1 MESYINL
8 ANTILETGNVR
19 GDRTGTGTVSIF
31 GPQLRFDLAKGF
43 PLLTTKKMFTKGII
57 HELLWFL
64 KGDTNNNSLL
74 EHNVHIWDE
83 WSLSKEYLNFGE
95 NFDTRRI
102 VYVEPIIKEY
112 TDYHNPNS
120 KLSEPISNDNP
131 DDMLRNQWFRMMDR
145 CYNKQAHNYKW
156 YGAKGV
162 FVDPRWHNLQTFIDD
177 VKELPNWK
185 YKLENWNDY
194 NLDKDYYSS
203 NCYSR
208 ETCVWLSKK
217 ENGIYGGSNN
227 AMLVIS
233 PTGQAELFLSISQAS
248 EALNISKS
256 SIHRFSQRMPEILKG
271 NNKAFEGWRFII
283 FDQPFR
289 FEIPTLND
297 LGPIYGKQWRSWGDG
312 KVTAKQVL
320 TIVNK
325 YSELNADTV
334 DELTAL
340 FKNPRNNTID
350 QIKMLIDGLKSK
362 PFSRRHIVSA
372 WNVEDLPDESISPQ
386 ENVAQGRMALAPCHC
401 LFQFYVSAIN
411 QNEIAAM
418 IDARGLTEEFTM
430 ASIDALDRDM
440 KGEKGAAVDYLPA
453 FLDKHGIPKYKLS
466 CQLYQRSADYLLGV
480 PFNIA
485 SYALLTMMIAQC
497 VNMVPGEFIHTFG
510 DCHIYRNHIET
521 YLKEQQM
528 NEPYELPKMWINPEV
543 KNIDEFK
550 FEDFKLIDYKSHG
563 KIEYPISV

>member
-83 WSLSKEYLNFGE
+83 WAMVKRREY
-95 NFDTRRI
+95 
-102 VYVEPIIKEY
+102 
-112 TDYHNPNS
+112 
-120 KLSEPISNDNP
+120 
-131 DDMLRNQWFRMMDR
+131 
-145 CYNKQAHNYKW
+145 
-156 YGAKGV
+156 
-162 FVDPRWHNLQTFIDD
+162 
-177 VKELPNWK
+177 
-185 YKLENWNDY
+185 
-194 NLDKDYYSS
+194 
-203 NCYSR
+203 
-208 ETCVWLSKK
+208 
-217 ENGIYGGSNN
+217 
-227 AMLVIS
+227 
-233 PTGQAELFLSISQAS
+233 
-248 EALNISKS
+248 
-256 SIHRFSQRMPEILKG
+256 SIHERMQLLANKINKGHEPKQRDESVDLHQ
-271 NNKAFEGWRFII
+271 FCDEEG
-283 FDQPFR
+283 
-289 FEIPTLND
+289 IPRYEYIEGDGD
-297 LGPIYGKQWRSWGDG
+297 LGPIYGKQWRSWTG
-312 KVTAKQVL
+312 KV
-320 TIVNK
+320 I
-325 YSELNADTV
+325 SADIHV
-334 DELTAL
+334 DAGVANIERQ
-340 FKNPRNNTID
+340 NHD
-350 QIKMLIDGLKSK
+350 QIAELIEGLKKK

-401 LFQFYVSAIN
+401 LFQFYVSALN

-418 IDARGLTEEFTM
+418 IDARGLTDEFTI
-430 ASIDALDRDM
+430 ASVDALDRDM
-440 KGEKGAAVDYLPA
+440 KGEEGAAVNYLPA
-453 FLDKHGIPKYKLS
+453 FLDKHNLPKYKLS

-497 VNMVPGEFIHTFG
+497 VDMVPGEFIHTFG

-543 KNIDEFK
+543 KNIDDFK

>member
-83 WSLSKEYLNFGE
+83 WVGE
-95 NFDTRRI
+95 N
-102 VYVEPIIKEY
+102 
-112 TDYHNPNS
+112 
-120 KLSEPISNDNP
+120 
-131 DDMLRNQWFRMMDR
+131 
-145 CYNKQAHNYKW
+145 
-156 YGAKGV
+156 G
-162 FVDPRWHNLQTFIDD
+162 
-177 VKELPNWK
+177 
-185 YKLENWNDY
+185 
-194 NLDKDYYSS
+194 
-203 NCYSR
+203 
-208 ETCVWLSKK
+208 
-217 ENGIYGGSNN
+217 
-227 AMLVIS
+227 
-233 PTGQAELFLSISQAS
+233 
-248 EALNISKS
+248 
-256 SIHRFSQRMPEILKG
+256 
-271 NNKAFEGWRFII
+271 
-283 FDQPFR
+283 
-289 FEIPTLND
+289 D
-297 LGPIYGKQWRSWGDG
+297 LGPIYGKQWRSWTG
-312 KVTAKQVL
+312 KVIDVECDVAIEVKRE
-320 TIVNK
+320 
-325 YSELNADTV
+325 S
-334 DELTAL
+334 
-340 FKNPRNNTID
+340 ID

-401 LFQFYVSAIN
+401 LFQFYVSALN

-466 CQLYQRSADYLLGV
+466 CQLYQR
-480 PFNIA
+480 
-485 SYALLTMMIAQC
+485 
-497 VNMVPGEFIHTFG
+497 
-510 DCHIYRNHIET
+510 
-521 YLKEQQM
+521 
-528 NEPYELPKMWINPEV
+528 
-543 KNIDEFK
+543 
-550 FEDFKLIDYKSHG
+550 
-563 KIEYPISV
+563 